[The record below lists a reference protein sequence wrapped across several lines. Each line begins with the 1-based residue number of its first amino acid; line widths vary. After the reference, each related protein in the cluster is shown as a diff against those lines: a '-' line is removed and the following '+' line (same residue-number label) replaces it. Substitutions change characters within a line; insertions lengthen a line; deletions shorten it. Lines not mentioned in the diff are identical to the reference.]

1 MARVKAFKG
10 LRPPVEIASSLAS
23 RPYDV
28 MNSSEA
34 RVEAAGNEVSLLR
47 VTKAEIDLTEGIDE
61 HSKEVYDKVVENFNM
76 FKNKGW
82 LVKENEPKLY
92 IYAQTMDGR
101 TQYGIVG
108 CTHIDDYFNN
118 NIKKHELTRKD
129 KEDDRMIHVNITNA
143 NVEPVFFAYPA
154 HKEIDQIVSEVVN
167 NEKAIYDFVA
177 KEDGFGHKFWV
188 INDQAKIKR
197 IEEIFENEIPSLYV
211 ADGHHR
217 TAAAAR
223 VGQERKANNPNHTGD
238 EEYNYFMAVIFPD
251 NQLKIIDYNRV
262 VKDLNGLSEEEFI
275 SKLNKSFAIEN
286 MGTEIYTPSKLHE
299 FSMYMSGNWYK
310 MNAKEG
316 TYNDADPIGVL
327 DVTILSNLVLDEI
340 LDIKDLRTSKRIDF
354 IGGIRGL
361 GELKRRVDSG
371 EMKAAFALYAVS
383 MQQLID
389 IADSGNIM
397 PPKTT
402 WFEPKLRSGLV
413 IHELE

>member
-1 MARVKAFKG
+1 
-10 LRPPVEIASSLAS
+10 
-23 RPYDV
+23 

-47 VTKAEIDLTEGIDE
+47 VTKAEIDLNEGIDE

-188 INDQAKIKR
+188 INDQSKIKR

-211 ADGHHR
+211 A
-217 TAAAAR
+217 
-223 VGQERKANNPNHTGD
+223 NWNHKTPCT
-238 EEYNYFMAVIFPD
+238 N
-251 NQLKIIDYNRV
+251 DYYL
-262 VKDLNGLSEEEFI
+262 D
-275 SKLNKSFAIEN
+275 
-286 MGTEIYTPSKLHE
+286 Y
-299 FSMYMSGNWYK
+299 YMSKNLYYLQCSDCSGFNNETYV
-310 MNAKEG
+310 EG
-316 TYNDADPIGVL
+316 
-327 DVTILSNLVLDEI
+327 
-340 LDIKDLRTSKRIDF
+340 
-354 IGGIRGL
+354 
-361 GELKRRVDSG
+361 KRRPVYITLSPTG
-371 EMKAAFALYAVS
+371 EPYDKRWS
-383 MQQLID
+383 T
-389 IADSGNIM
+389 SNES
-397 PPKTT
+397 
-402 WFEPKLRSGLV
+402 WFWASPYK
-413 IHELE
+413 